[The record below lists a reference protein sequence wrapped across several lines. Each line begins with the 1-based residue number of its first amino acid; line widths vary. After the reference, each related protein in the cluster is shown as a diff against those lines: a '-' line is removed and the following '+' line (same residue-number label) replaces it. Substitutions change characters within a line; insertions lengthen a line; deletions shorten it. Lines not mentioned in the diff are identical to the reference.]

1 MWALHHPYPIVP
13 GDGGRGC
20 SEDHDPCRANMKP
33 AIHVIIVNFN
43 AGETLT
49 RCIQSVLAA
58 GEKVNIT
65 VVDNASADGSAE
77 QIQSLFGQLEN
88 VEILCN
94 DDNIGFARAV
104 NAAAGMGNEEFL
116 LILNPDCELLAGA
129 LGHLQQALDHDPL
142 AALSGPM
149 VVDRTGVAQKGT
161 LRHFPDPWNSLV
173 TMTGLWRLG
182 RLFPAFKGVNRHQSG
197 LPDCNTTAEA
207 VSGACMLVRRKAFE
221 DAGGMDEGYSLHCED
236 LDLMYRLQ
244 KQGNH
249 CVFVP
254 AARVFHQQGVSSRS
268 RPFWVH
274 RQKHLGMQRFFRKFQ
289 AERYPFPVRWLVIAG
304 IWLRYLL
311 TLPLVLI
318 RN

>member
-1 MWALHHPYPIVP
+1 MTA
-13 GDGGRGC
+13 
-20 SEDHDPCRANMKP
+20 
-33 AIHVIIVNFN
+33 AIQVIIVNFN

-49 RCIQSVLAA
+49 HCIQSVLSTR
-58 GEKVNIT
+58 ENVRIT
-65 VVDNASADGSAE
+65 IVDNASTDGSAE

-94 DDNIGFARAV
+94 EDNIGFARAV
-104 NAAAGMGNEEFL
+104 NTAAGMRDEELL
-116 LILNPDCELLAGA
+116 LILNPDCELLPGA
-129 LGHLQQALDHDPL
+129 LGHLKQALDQDPL
-142 AALSGPM
+142 AALSGPT
-149 VVDRTGVAQKGT
+149 VVDRTGIAQKGT
-161 LRHFPDPWNSLV
+161 LRRFPNPWNSLV

-182 RLFPAFKGVNRHQSG
+182 RLFPAFEGVNRHKNG
-197 LPDCNTTAEA
+197 LPDCNTVAEA

-221 DAGGMDEGYSLHCED
+221 DAGSMDEDYGLHCED

-244 KQGNH
+244 LQGMH

-254 AARVFHQQGVSSRS
+254 AARAFHQQGVSSRS
-268 RPFWVH
+268 RPLWVH

-304 IWLRYLL
+304 IWLRYAV
-311 TLPLVLI
+311 TFPWVLI

>member
-1 MWALHHPYPIVP
+1 
-13 GDGGRGC
+13 
-20 SEDHDPCRANMKP
+20 MKT
-33 AIHVIIVNFN
+33 AIQVIIVNFN

-49 RCIQSVLAA
+49 RCVQSVLAA
-58 GEKVNIT
+58 REKVNIT

-94 DDNIGFARAV
+94 DDNIGFTRAV

-142 AALSGPM
+142 AALSGPT
-149 VVDRTGVAQKGT
+149 VVDRTGVVQKGT
-161 LRHFPDPWNSLV
+161 LRHFPDPWNSLA

-182 RLFPAFKGVNRHQSG
+182 HRFPAFKGVNRHQSG
-197 LPDCNTTAEA
+197 LPDSNTNTEA

-221 DAGGMDEGYSLHCED
+221 DAGGMDEGYGLHCED

-244 KQGNH
+244 QQGNH

-268 RPFWVH
+268 RPLWVH

-289 AERYPFPVRWLVIAG
+289 AGRYPFPVRWLVIAG